1 MTASDNSI
9 CSLIASER
17 YNVVTK
23 EEMLNY
29 YKGKYR
35 ERQNWKKSVNDDLE
49 SYLENMKT
57 GELYRED
64 ARFTFFLSKLTER
77 ELKLLEDKNHEFLA
91 MFDAEEDPD
100 VPKLEMAKSES
111 SSKFAYIQGY
121 RSTESLNIETDLSP
135 YLYDRRELLGPAS
148 LDSPP

>member
-111 SSKFAYIQGY
+111 TSKFAYIQGY
-121 RSTESLNIETDLSP
+121 RRTESLNIETGL
-135 YLYDRRELLGPAS
+135 
-148 LDSPP
+148 

>member
-135 YLYDRRELLGPAS
+135 YLYDRLFIK
-148 LDSPP
+148 